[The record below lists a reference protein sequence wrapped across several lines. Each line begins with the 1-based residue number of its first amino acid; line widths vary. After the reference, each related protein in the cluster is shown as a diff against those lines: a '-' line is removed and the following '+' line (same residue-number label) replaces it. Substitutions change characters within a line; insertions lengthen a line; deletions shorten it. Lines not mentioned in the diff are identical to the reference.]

1 MENEKIFEFME
12 KMYADLKGDIGDI
25 KVRLTGVE
33 DRLSGV
39 EGRLSG
45 VENRL
50 TCIENDHG
58 RKLDALFDGY
68 KQNSEKLTRI
78 EAEVAKHQEV
88 IFRKVN

>member
-1 MENEKIFEFME
+1 MENEKIFELME

-33 DRLSGV
+33 
-39 EGRLSG
+39 
-45 VENRL
+45 NRL
-50 TCIENDHG
+50 TYIENDHG
-58 RKLDALFDGY
+58 KKLDALFDGY

-78 EAEVAKHQEV
+78 ETEVTKHQEV